1 MSKYKDGDIIESQIE
16 FSVVGNGTLKFEG
29 KEFFI
34 NKKRTSNSLHLDTV
48 KVRLFDNGKKL
59 EAEVIE
65 VVKRFKTEFV
75 GTTQVKKDHTFV
87 IPDNPK
93 IHVDF
98 YIKGSHK
105 AEDNQKVLVEF
116 IGWENGQKSPNAK
129 IIKILG
135 SIGENET
142 EMNAIM
148 YEYGLPVD
156 FPQEVLN
163 EAEIMPEIIT
173 EKEISRRRDLRNVP
187 TIGIDPHDSKD
198 ADDTIGLEFK
208 DGKRFISINIADVT
222 HYIKPG
228 SELDKEALRRS
239 TSVYLVDR
247 CVPMLPKRLSNGI
260 CSLKSGSDKL
270 CFSVIVELNNDGRIE
285 SSWFGK
291 TIINVNRDYSYEMAQ
306 EVIDRG
312 TASEG
317 EWKDCDSVILEL
329 NRLARKMR
337 KRRMLGGSMEIGGV
351 EVKFKLADDNKKPIG
366 VYLKEQKEANHL
378 IEEYML
384 LANREVAKFI
394 KSRNL
399 PCVNRIHEEPEESK
413 LEHFKSF
420 ISGLGYDIHFGDTV
434 EKTKLVIN
442 ELIKKIKGESE
453 ENIITTLIIRAQQK
467 AKYSTRDIGHYG
479 LGFQHYS
486 HFTSPIRRYSD
497 ILTHRLLSKA
507 LGQEKYKGELTPG
520 DLNTKCEW
528 ISKQEVVSSKAQRD
542 SIKYKQVEYLS
553 DKIGRVFDGIVSGVL
568 DRGIYIELEENKCE
582 GLIRLSELPGK
593 WMAYPD
599 KYVAISQLGEEIRLG
614 DKIKV
619 VVKSTNLEKKQIDF
633 LKF

>member
-16 FSVVGNGTLKFEG
+16 FSVAGNGTLKFEG
-29 KEFFI
+29 KEFFVH
-34 NKKRTSNSLHLDTV
+34 KKRTSNSLHLDTV
-48 KVRLFDNGKKL
+48 KVKLFDNGKKL

-129 IIKILG
+129 ITKILG

-163 EAEIMPEIIT
+163 EAEIMPEVIT
-173 EKEISRRRDLRNVP
+173 ENEISRRRDLRNVP

-270 CFSVIVELNNDGRIE
+270 CFSVIVELNNDGRI
-285 SSWFGK
+285 
-291 TIINVNRDYSYEMAQ
+291 
-306 EVIDRG
+306 
-312 TASEG
+312 
-317 EWKDCDSVILEL
+317 
-329 NRLARKMR
+329 
-337 KRRMLGGSMEIGGV
+337 
-351 EVKFKLADDNKKPIG
+351 
-366 VYLKEQKEANHL
+366 
-378 IEEYML
+378 
-384 LANREVAKFI
+384 
-394 KSRNL
+394 
-399 PCVNRIHEEPEESK
+399 
-413 LEHFKSF
+413 
-420 ISGLGYDIHFGDTV
+420 
-434 EKTKLVIN
+434 
-442 ELIKKIKGESE
+442 
-453 ENIITTLIIRAQQK
+453 
-467 AKYSTRDIGHYG
+467 
-479 LGFQHYS
+479 
-486 HFTSPIRRYSD
+486 
-497 ILTHRLLSKA
+497 
-507 LGQEKYKGELTPG
+507 
-520 DLNTKCEW
+520 
-528 ISKQEVVSSKAQRD
+528 
-542 SIKYKQVEYLS
+542 
-553 DKIGRVFDGIVSGVL
+553 
-568 DRGIYIELEENKCE
+568 
-582 GLIRLSELPGK
+582 
-593 WMAYPD
+593 
-599 KYVAISQLGEEIRLG
+599 
-614 DKIKV
+614 
-619 VVKSTNLEKKQIDF
+619 
-633 LKF
+633 